1 MSDKTEKNTKIP
13 DHTLANASIEGK
25 DDPPQV
31 YAVSDLRAYVKPA
44 PAEEL
49 GGFNQ
54 KPGYEVPALADCGT
68 EVVCRCVAVE
78 GCAFRSVEYHVG
90 GCPSTCTCAG
100 EPCACQCTCTCM
112 PYYYPY

>member
-68 EVVCRCVAVE
+68 EVVCP
-78 GCAFRSVEYHVG
+78 GVG
-90 GCPSTCTCAG
+90 FPAIAASRTPTA
-100 EPCACQCTCTCM
+100 
-112 PYYYPY
+112 